1 MDNCEGTFESEDNE
15 LQFQEICEKLKKH
28 PFESPWKHCFP
39 KFEETIP
46 EFVLGVHDLHFLEIN
61 EFSNSNQEYSENKPH
76 NDTHCKDNFSKE
88 FEIQLSLLKESLMNI
103 QKTPASEHL
112 NGIELLNSICLS
124 QMPEFCCAIQTAFS
138 NETIVLAFLNAI
150 LNLKKSLSLSIASAL
165 VKYIIYPQVF
175 QVMRNSSRTLW
186 AAVLRFSETYPKPVI
201 DEIILPCLNKPSLE
215 TLQLETLLKM
225 VKSNLPN
232 EYVSYCIKNILEHAM
247 QIDNTFSILQN
258 LIERKINH
266 ESNLLENLTL
276 KIEFWA
282 LNCRKNVKFTKLLIS
297 ILITYGPELDQQ
309 HIMVYDDVI
318 KNNETIMKRAAENII
333 KQLKTY
339 FSFLWSFMSTQNF
352 ILCLM

>member
-124 QMPEFCCAIQTAFS
+124 
-138 NETIVLAFLNAI
+138 
-150 LNLKKSLSLSIASAL
+150 
-165 VKYIIYPQVF
+165 QVF